1 MDSPSYVLKLMFEW
15 GGGSLWCVDDSAFLA
30 FGVGCIED
38 RLPLTSATRR
48 RLDELRAWHD
58 TSLNWEYPP
67 DPGPWPPEEYERF
80 EQAAIAALE
89 CVRAEL
95 RGEFEVVYKPL

>member
-1 MDSPSYVLKLMFEW
+1 MFEW
-15 GGGSLWCVDDSAFLA
+15 GGGSLWCVDDSAFSA
-30 FGVGCIED
+30 FGVGPIED

-48 RLDELRAWHD
+48 RLDELGAWHD

-80 EQAAIAALE
+80 EQAAIAVLE

-95 RGEFEVVYKPL
+95 RVEFEVVYKPL